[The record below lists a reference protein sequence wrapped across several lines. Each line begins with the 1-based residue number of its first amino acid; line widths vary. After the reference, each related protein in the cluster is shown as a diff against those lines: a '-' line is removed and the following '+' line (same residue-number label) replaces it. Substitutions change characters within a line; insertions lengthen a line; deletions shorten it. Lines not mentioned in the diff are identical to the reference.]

1 MLSTQ
6 CAVALATLQAEPF
19 NINVGYSIYIKVIAK
34 NEYGT
39 SQISDPGNGAI
50 MVSVPDKP
58 FLVMNDA
65 TITSDSKIG
74 IFWFDGATNGGSP
87 IVDYKI
93 MWDQSIGYWVSLVE
107 GLTDRVYQTSS
118 TLLKGR
124 TYSFRVYARNS
135 VGYSVAS
142 SDLDILVA

>member
-1 MLSTQ
+1 MR
-6 CAVALATLQAEPF
+6 
-19 NINVGYSIYIKVIAK
+19 AK
-34 NEYGT
+34 NEYGN
-39 SQISDPGNGAI
+39 SEISDPGNGGI
-50 MVSVPDKP
+50 MVSIPDKP

-87 IVDYKI
+87 IIDYKI

-124 TYSFRVYARNS
+124 TYSFRVYSRNS

-142 SDLDILVA
+142 TDLDILVA